1 MPGSAETMA
10 QEAPAEPLARR
21 DRAVL
26 WLLAAAIPLV
36 HWRLLPSVGAADLA
50 LAVAVVVWA
59 RRTDLRRLPTV
70 SAVCLASVGALWLW
84 ALIGGVWRA
93 FGSPLPFSLP
103 EFSRSFLKLSFY
115 LVVATVVSA
124 GLARIDSREVRRA
137 VAAVLTAHAAL
148 ALLLY
153 AAMAV
158 DPEAREALGADR
170 PAIDHYYHLRWFG
183 DSSPDAVES
192 LAFPRA
198 RGLLR
203 EPARLGILHSLGLGL
218 LLLGPRR
225 PPRLGWSHLLIA
237 ASVVLSFSLSGYA
250 LLAAVSGLTA
260 WRWRRDLAELLPPR
274 RRLAAMLVA
283 AAALLVVPPVGP
295 TLYHAIGERAAGLLT
310 GRFDA
315 STKARLEL
323 GLRAGVAIT
332 AQAPVIGAGLGNF
345 DVALEALRDRLPRPA
360 LIPPGSQGW
369 NVLAYLAATT
379 GIPGLL
385 LFVAAVSAL
394 FHQRPGLA
402 CVFILSLF
410 AWVGFLT
417 APFWIFLSLYL
428 TAGAAR
434 EAPSRQPP
442 RPDAVGARAPSPPGL
457 LDPFTARAS
466 RG

>member
-1 MPGSAETMA
+1 MPAGAETSDR
-10 QEAPAEPLARR
+10 EAPSEPLARR

-36 HWRLLPSVGAADLA
+36 HWRLLPNLGAADLA
-50 LAVAVVVWA
+50 LAVAALAWA

-115 LVVATVVSA
+115 LVVATVVTA
-124 GLARIDSREVRRA
+124 GLARIDGREVRRA
-137 VAAVLTAHAAL
+137 VAAVLAAHAVL

-153 AAMAV
+153 AAMVV
-158 DPEAREALGADR
+158 DPGAREALGADR
-170 PAIDHYYHLRWFG
+170 PAIDNYHHLRWFG
-183 DSSPDAVES
+183 DSSPDSVES
-192 LAFPRA
+192 LSFPRA

-203 EPARLGILHSLGLGL
+203 EPARLGIFHGLGLGF

-237 ASVVLSFSLSGYA
+237 VSVVLSFSLSGYA
-250 LLAAVSGLTA
+250 LLAAGAVLTA
-260 WRWRRDLAELLPPR
+260 WRWRRHLGDLLPPR
-274 RRLAAMLVA
+274 RQLAAGLA
-283 AAALLVVPPVGP
+283 AVAALLLVPPVGP
-295 TLYHAIGERAAGLLT
+295 TLYHAIGERAAGLVT
-310 GRFDA
+310 GRADA
-315 STKARLEL
+315 STRARLDA
-323 GLRAGVAIT
+323 GLQAAVAI
-332 AQAPVIGAGLGNF
+332 AARAPVIGAGLGNF
-345 DVALEALRDRLPRPA
+345 DVALEALRHRLSRPA

-385 LFVAAVSAL
+385 LFVAAVAAL
-394 FHQRPGLA
+394 LRHRPYLA
-402 CVFILSLF
+402 GVWIVSLF

-417 APFWIFLSLYL
+417 APFWILLCLYL
-428 TAGAAR
+428 TAGAAHP
-434 EAPSRQPP
+434 AHLP
-442 RPDAVGARAPSPPGL
+442 A
-457 LDPFTARAS
+457 TAD
-466 RG
+466 G

>member
-1 MPGSAETMA
+1 MRLPARAEMTDP
-10 QEAPAEPLARR
+10 EAPAEPCARR

-36 HWRLLPSVGAADLA
+36 HWRLLPSVNAADLA
-50 LAVAVVVWA
+50 LAIAAVVWA
-59 RRTDLRRLPTV
+59 RRTDLRRLPAV
-70 SAVCLASVGALWLW
+70 SAVCLASVAALWLW
-84 ALIGGVWRA
+84 ALVGGVWRA

-124 GLARIDSREVRRA
+124 GLARIDGREVRR
-137 VAAVLTAHAAL
+137 VVGAVLTAHALL

-153 AAMAV
+153 AARTI
-158 DPEAREALGADR
+158 DPGAREALGSSR
-170 PAIDHYYHLRWFG
+170 PAIDNYYPLRWFG

-203 EPARLGILHSLGLGL
+203 EPARLGILHGLGLGL

-225 PPRLGWSHLLIA
+225 PPRLNWSHLLIA

-250 LLAAVSGLTA
+250 LLAAVAGLTA
-260 WRWRRDLAELLPPR
+260 WRWRRHLDEVLPPR
-274 RRLAAMLVA
+274 RHLAAMLA
-283 AAALLVVPPVGP
+283 AAAVILVVPPVGP
-295 TLYHAIGERAAGLLT
+295 TLYHAIGERSANLLT
-310 GRFDA
+310 GRLDA

-323 GLRAGVAIT
+323 GLRAGIAIT
-332 AQAPVIGAGLGNF
+332 AQAPVVGAGLGNF

-360 LIPPGSQGW
+360 LLPPGSQGW

-379 GIPGLL
+379 GIPGML
-385 LFVAAVSAL
+385 LFLAAISAL

-434 EAPSRQPP
+434 EG
-442 RPDAVGARAPSPPGL
+442 AVPAA
-457 LDPFTARAS
+457 AAA
-466 RG
+466 